1 MFTEFNLYF
10 GMVNV
15 FLPFMILPLY
25 SSMRMLDTRLT
36 DAAASLGAGPVYT
49 FTRVTLPLTMPGVIA
64 GVSLVFAITV
74 ASYVTPSLLIGDRYM
89 TMSQVMA
96 KAYLNIRDFQ
106 LGASMAVIML
116 VIATVIVVSAS
127 FLARAPERGALTMAR
142 LGMGFCWM
150 MLILVLVFLFAPIV
164 IVVAVSFSPSTI
176 FSFPPD
182 GFSWRWYEAILKADS
197 LLSSVWLSAQIAFLA
212 TCISLTL
219 GTLCAI
225 AVVRGLV
232 PAGKAIATFMAS
244 PLMLPGL
251 VLGIAFLQAA
261 RGAGLRDA
269 YTTLLIAHV
278 VITMPFVM
286 RTVLA
291 SLAHFDFAMVDA
303 ARTLG
308 YSYPRALWKVLVPNI
323 LPGFVSGALFAFIA
337 SFDNYPVS
345 IFLVDVRT
353 KTLPIQLLNQLEMSP
368 DPTVAAASALLILGT
383 IVALIICDR
392 LVGLRRMASI

>member
-1 MFTEFNLYF
+1 
-10 GMVNV
+10 
-15 FLPFMILPLY
+15 
-25 SSMRMLDTRLT
+25 
-36 DAAASLGAGPVYT
+36 
-49 FTRVTLPLTMPGVIA
+49 
-64 GVSLVFAITV
+64 
-74 ASYVTPSLLIGDRYM
+74 
-89 TMSQVMA
+89 
-96 KAYLNIRDFQ
+96 
-106 LGASMAVIML
+106 
-116 VIATVIVVSAS
+116 
-127 FLARAPERGALTMAR
+127 MAR
-142 LGMGFCWM
+142 FGMGFCWAV
-150 MLILVLVFLFAPIV
+150 LTLVLIFLFAPIV
-164 IVVAVSFSPSTI
+164 IVVAVSFSPSAI
-176 FSFPPD
+176 FSFPPT
-182 GFSWRWYEAILKADS
+182 GFSWRWYSAILNADS
-197 LLSSVWLSAQIAFLA
+197 LLASVWLSAQIAFLA

-225 AVVRGLV
+225 AVVRGLI
-232 PAGKAIATFMAS
+232 PAGKAVATFMAS

-286 RTVLA
+286 RTILA
-291 SLAHFDFAMVDA
+291 SLTHFDFAMVDA
-303 ARTLG
+303 ARMLG